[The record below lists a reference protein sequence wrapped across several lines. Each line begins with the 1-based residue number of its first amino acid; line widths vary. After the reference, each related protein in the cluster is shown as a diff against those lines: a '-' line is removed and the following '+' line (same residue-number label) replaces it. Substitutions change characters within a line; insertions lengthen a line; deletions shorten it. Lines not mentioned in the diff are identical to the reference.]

1 MIVFSPSTPVV
12 ATWFGSVP
20 LYEVPTMPT
29 APVVQSALTG
39 RPSASN
45 ARARPFSQSITALV
59 PSVSAGPPMS
69 GQPSEPN
76 VPMLSPSTTA

>member
-1 MIVFSPSTPVV
+1 
-12 ATWFGSVP
+12 
-20 LYEVPTMPT
+20 MPT
-29 APVVQSALTG
+29 APVVQSART
-39 RPSASN
+39 RWPAASN
-45 ARARPFSQSITALV
+45 AFARPLSQSITAFV